1 MLHFIDFE
9 VFAHDWLCVIM
20 SPTHKTKEVIVNDRD
35 KLKAYYEKYKNEI
48 FVGYNIR
55 RYDQFIFKGIL
66 LGFNPKDVNDW
77 IIVKDRT
84 GWKYSDLFWSKDVNI
99 TLYDVIPG
107 KVGLKKLEAFMGNN
121 IKESDVDFL
130 LNRKL
135 NAAEIAQ
142 TIEYCTHDVEQTMQ
156 VFLYRMT
163 HFDAVR
169 GLRKEFNLPLSDLGK
184 TDAQLA
190 ATILG
195 ATKRTYD
202 DEWNIRLPDTARLG
216 KYAAVGEWFLNPEN
230 QREKAM
236 LSIDIAGVPHDFG
249 WGGVHGAVKNYIHEC
264 APDEIMLMVDVDQL
278 YPTLMIEYNILSR
291 SITMPERFAS
301 ILKTSLELKAKGEKK
316 KREPFKLIC
325 NVVSGAGGDETNPMY
340 DPLNRNLVC
349 VFGMT
354 LMVDLIDKIDSF
366 CELIQSNTDGVL
378 LKLKRADLPKL
389 DAAITEWE
397 RRTRL
402 HMSRKEYKKVI
413 QKDVN
418 NYIVVAADGS
428 YTGKGVVVKAQNPLD
443 YDCPIINEAALNYFI
458 HGIPPEVT
466 IRNCNELIKF
476 QQICHVSRNFDYGL
490 HGLQPLKERT
500 NRVFASKDLTD
511 GAVSRGKNGQNPIKF
526 ADTSTNCFIVNDDV
540 KNKPV
545 PEKLDRDFYINLVY
559 RKINKFLGK
568 E

>member
-9 VFAHDWLCVIM
+9 VFVHDWMCVIL
-20 SPTHKTKEVIVNDRD
+20 SPTHKTKKVIVNDRE
-35 KLKAYYEKYKNEI
+35 KLKAYYEKYKDEI

-55 RYDQFIFKGIL
+55 RYDQYIFKGIL

-77 IIVKDRT
+77 IIVKDRM
-84 GWKYSDLFWSKDVNI
+84 GWQYTDLFRNI
-99 TLYDVIPG
+99 NIMFYDTIPG
-107 KVGLKKLEAFMGNN
+107 KVGLKKLEAFMGST
-121 IKESDVDFL
+121 IKESDVDFNIPRSL
-130 LNRKL
+130 
-135 NAAEIAQ
+135 APAEIAE
-142 TIEYCTHDVEQTMQ
+142 TMKYCTHDVEQTMQ
-156 VFLYRMT
+156 VFLYRKT
-163 HFDAVR
+163 HFNAVMD
-169 GLRKEFNLPLSDLGK
+169 LLKMFALPLADLGK
-184 TDAQLA
+184 TDAHLA

-195 ATKRTYD
+195 ATKKSYD
-202 DEWNIRLPDTARLG
+202 DEWEIRLPENIQLG
-216 KYAAVGEWFLNPEN
+216 KYAAVGAWFLNPEN
-230 QREKAM
+230 QRENAM
-236 LSIDIAGVPHDFG
+236 LSVDIAGVPHDFG
-249 WGGVHGAVKNYIHEC
+249 WGGVHGAIKNFIYEC
-264 APDEIMLMVDVDQL
+264 APDEIMLMADVDQL
-278 YPTLMIEYNILSR
+278 YPTLMTEYKLLSR

-316 KREPFKLIC
+316 KREPYKLIC

-340 DPLNRNLVC
+340 DPLHRNLVC

-366 CELIQSNTDGVL
+366 CQLIQSNTDGIL

-389 DAAITEWE
+389 DAAIKAWE
-397 RRTRL
+397 QRTRL
-402 HMSRKEYKKVI
+402 HMSRTEYKKVI

-418 NYIVVAADGS
+418 NYIVIAADGS
-428 YTGKGVVVKAQNPLD
+428 YKGKGVVVKAQNPLD

-458 HGIPPEVT
+458 HGIPVEET

-490 HGLQPLKERT
+490 HGVKHLKERT

-511 GAVSRGKNGQNPIKF
+511 GAVMRGKHGQNPIKF
-526 ADTSTNCFIVNDDV
+526 ADTSLNCFIDNDDV

-545 PEKLDRDFYINLVY
+545 PEKLDRDFYINLVQ

>member
-9 VFAHDWLCVIM
+9 VFAQDWLCVIM
-20 SPTHKTKEVIVNDRD
+20 SPTHKTKKVIVNDRE
-35 KLKAYYEKYKNEI
+35 KLKAYYDQYKNEI

-77 IIVKDRT
+77 IIVKDRM
-84 GWKYSDLFWSKDVNI
+84 GSQYSDLFRNINI
-99 TLYDVIPG
+99 TFYDTIPG

-121 IKESDVDFL
+121 IKESDVDFM

-135 NAAEIAQ
+135 TPAEIAQ

-156 VFLYRMT
+156 VFLYRKT
-163 HFDAVR
+163 HFDAVM
-169 GLRKEFNLPLSDLGK
+169 GLVKAFSLPLSDLGK

-195 ATKRTYD
+195 ATKQAYD
-202 DEWNIRLPDTARLG
+202 DEWNIRLPENVQLG

-249 WGGVHGAVKNYIHEC
+249 WGGVHGAKKNYIYEC

-278 YPTLMIEYNILSR
+278 YPTLMTLYKLLSR

-316 KREPFKLIC
+316 KREPYKLIC
-325 NVVSGAGGDETNPMY
+325 NVVSGAGGDENNPMY
-340 DPLNRNLVC
+340 DPLHRNLVC
-349 VFGMT
+349 VFGMVF
-354 LMVDLIDKIDSF
+354 MVDLIDKIDSF

-397 RRTRL
+397 QRTHL
-402 HMSRKEYKKVI
+402 HMSRNEYKKVI

-418 NYIVVAADGS
+418 NYIVIAADGS
-428 YTGKGVVVKAQNPLD
+428 YKGKGVVVKSQNPLD

-458 HGIPPEVT
+458 HGIPVEET

-490 HGLQPLKERT
+490 HGLTPLKERT
-500 NRVFASKDLTD
+500 NRVFASTDLTD
-511 GAVSRGKNGQNPIKF
+511 GAVVRGKNGQNPIKF
-526 ADTSTNCFIVNDDV
+526 ADTSTNCFIDNDDV

-545 PEKLDRDFYINLVY
+545 PEKLDRDFYINLVQ
-559 RKINKFLGK
+559 RKIDKFLGK